1 MLGRTQYTTALKL
14 LQIMTEKGLVRR
26 EEVGR
31 THFYRPCRSESQTQR
46 QLVKDLLARAFDGSA
61 ARLVMQA
68 LATRRASPSEL
79 DAIQE
84 LIDRSRK
91 PRDGK

>member
-1 MLGRTQYTTALKL
+1 
-14 LQIMTEKGLVRR
+14 
-26 EEVGR
+26 
-31 THFYRPCRSESQTQR
+31 
-46 QLVKDLLARAFDGSA
+46 VKDLLARAFDGSA